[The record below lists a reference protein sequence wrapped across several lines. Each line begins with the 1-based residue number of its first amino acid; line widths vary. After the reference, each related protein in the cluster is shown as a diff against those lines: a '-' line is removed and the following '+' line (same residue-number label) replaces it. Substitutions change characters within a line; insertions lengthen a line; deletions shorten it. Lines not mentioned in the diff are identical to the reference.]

1 MNIENVFLSGPWGSA
16 FSFVNEQEI
25 KRDNLLTT
33 LPVLKKEWRVSF
45 EFKATEEIKDGF
57 SQILH
62 MTIGGMGAGLNAK
75 YGDRTP
81 AVWTHSTK
89 GLLVVSAV
97 GGKVGYSKYF
107 KPLPTLGE
115 WVKIK
120 VGQELV
126 GQQMI
131 YSISIRG
138 KEVHFVK
145 NTKPA
150 VFKNVG
156 VFAGNRWHNPLSGVI
171 RNLLIENK
179 NDGRLL

>member
-1 MNIENVFLSGPWGSA
+1 
-16 FSFVNEQEI
+16 
-25 KRDNLLTT
+25 
-33 LPVLKKEWRVSF
+33 
-45 EFKATEEIKDGF
+45 
-57 SQILH
+57 
-62 MTIGGMGAGLNAK
+62 MTIGGLGAGKNPN

-89 GLLVVSAV
+89 GLLVSSAV
-97 GGKVGYSKYF
+97 GGKASYSQYF
-107 KPLPTLGE
+107 KSLPALDE
-115 WVKIK
+115 WVKIE

-126 GQQMI
+126 GQDI
-131 YSISIRG
+131 TYSISIRG
-138 KEVHFVK
+138 KKVHSIK